1 MKTAISIPDSLY
13 KKADLVADKMGIPRS
28 QLYAKAVEEFLLNH
42 DDNKITEKLNMIYAK
57 QETSEILDSTLDS
70 LRKVT
75 KNDSW

>member
-57 QETSEILDSTLDS
+57 QDI
-70 LRKVT
+70 
-75 KNDSW
+75 